1 MIHRERNSLEAISC
15 VIFCETRTTHWDWLI
30 HLTMQIVVHTT
41 VFLFSIK
48 AFHYL
53 DHYQGKIVPYDK
65 LTKTHIYL
73 LKSVELCIYTLSFMP
88 T

>member
-1 MIHRERNSLEAISC
+1 
-15 VIFCETRTTHWDWLI
+15 
-30 HLTMQIVVHTT
+30 MQIVVHTT

-73 LKSVELCIYTLSFMP
+73 LKSVELCIYTLSFMA